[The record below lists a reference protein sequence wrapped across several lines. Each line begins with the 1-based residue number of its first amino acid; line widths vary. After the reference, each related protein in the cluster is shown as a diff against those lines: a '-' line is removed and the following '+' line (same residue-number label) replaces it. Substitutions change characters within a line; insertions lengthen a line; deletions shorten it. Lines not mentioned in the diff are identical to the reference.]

1 MIQSVDRAA
10 RILRALAGDAGRLGV
25 SELAERL
32 GLAKTT
38 VHGLLRTLHDHGLV
52 EQDRDSDKYQLG
64 PQLLQL
70 SNRYLDLSELRSRS
84 LAWSELL
91 AMRTGE
97 AVRVGVPHGNGV
109 LVVHHVFRPDTSL
122 QILEVG
128 AVLPMHATALGKAV
142 LAYLPEPERGDVS
155 AAGLPKLT
163 GRTIATVA
171 ALERELTT
179 VRERGYALERE
190 EAVLGELGVAAPI
203 FGRGGSAAGG
213 IGVAGPVERLKGRA
227 RESSLA
233 AAVGEAAR
241 AISRDLGAQRWP
253 PAPA

>member
-10 RILRALAGDAGRLGV
+10 RILRALAGDPGRLGV
-25 SELAERL
+25 SELADRL

-52 EQDRDSDKYQLG
+52 EQDDASDKYQLG
-64 PQLLQL
+64 PQLLRL
-70 SNRYLDLSELRSRS
+70 SNRYLDLSELRSRA

-91 AMRTGE
+91 ATRAGE

-109 LVVHHVFRPDTSL
+109 LVVHHVFRPDASL

-128 AVLPMHATALGKAV
+128 AMLPMHATALGKAV
-142 LAYLPEPERGDVS
+142 LAFLPEPQRRDVV

-163 GRTIATVA
+163 GRTTTTAA
-171 ALERELTT
+171 ALERELVD

-190 EAVLGELGVAAPI
+190 EAILGEIGIAAPVLGRE
-203 FGRGGSAAGG
+203 GSVVGA
-213 IGVAGPVERLKGRA
+213 IGVAGPVERLKARA
-227 RESSLA
+227 RTN
-233 AAVGEAAR
+233 AAVAAVSEAAR
-241 AISRDLGAQRWP
+241 AISRDLGARRWP
-253 PAPA
+253 G